1 MLIPVVKFTVEG
13 VPVGKGRPKFARR
26 GNFVQAYTPTKTKAY
41 EQQVADAARVAM
53 GSKLRTMEPVQVNLD
68 MYLPIPASWSKLKRQ
83 LAQKGVVYPTVKPD
97 IDNVAKAVFDAMN
110 GIVFQDDKQIVN
122 QLVTKHYSD
131 NPRVEARIYEVSYD
145 EK

>member
-1 MLIPVVKFTVEG
+1 MLIPIVKFSVEG

-26 GNFVQAYTPTKTKAY
+26 GNFVQAYTPTKTKTY

-53 GSKLRTMEPVQVNLD
+53 GSKLRTMEPVQVN
-68 MYLPIPASWSKLKRQ
+68 
-83 LAQKGVVYPTVKPD
+83 
-97 IDNVAKAVFDAMN
+97 
-110 GIVFQDDKQIVN
+110 
-122 QLVTKHYSD
+122 QLVTKRYSD

>member
-41 EQQVADAARVAM
+41 EQQVADAARTAM
-53 GSKLRTMEPVQVNLD
+53 GAKLRTMEPVQVNLD
-68 MYLPIPASWSKLKRQ
+68 MFLPIPASWSKTKRE
-83 LAQKGVVYPTVKPD
+83 LAQKGVVYPTTKPD

-110 GIVFQDDKQIVN
+110 GIVFQDDKQIVK